1 MVNEA
6 SAPPPKKMPDT
17 PSIQL
22 TESPQPRSP
31 QINRAAGWLCLG
43 VAGML
48 LVSCNSADE
57 TGGRVPPPR
66 LPDIERAQQRTTIAV
81 DDSLEIFVMED
92 PTFSGGF
99 RVRERGDIIIP
110 KLGRVHVAGKSVE
123 AAQAQIEAL
132 LEQSQLKDATV
143 IVDRVSKPGVTSFG
157 EIPKMLVYVVGSVNR
172 PGQHMIGIKPGT
184 PVYAYD
190 AVLIAGGLN
199 EFADER
205 HAYILRRSSG
215 GERAKI
221 PLDLRALRLGQ
232 GKDIPLGEGD
242 MVFVPQRRFL
252 F

>member
-1 MVNEA
+1 M
-6 SAPPPKKMPDT
+6 
-17 PSIQL
+17 
-22 TESPQPRSP
+22 
-31 QINRAAGWLCLG
+31 
-43 VAGML
+43 
-48 LVSCNSADE
+48 VSCGTPEEN
-57 TGGRVPPPR
+57 GGRVPPPR
-66 LPDIERAQQRTTIAV
+66 LPDIERAQQRTTVAV

-92 PTFSGGF
+92 PAFSGSY
-99 RVRERGDIIIP
+99 RVRERGDIIVP
-110 KLGRVHVAGKSVE
+110 KLGRIHVAGKSLDAV
-123 AAQAQIEAL
+123 QSQIEAL

-143 IVDRVSKPGVTSFG
+143 IVDRVSKPGITSFG

-184 PVYAYD
+184 PVFAYD

-199 EFADER
+199 DFADER
-205 HAYILRRSSG
+205 HAYILRRGSG